1 MLLNWKIGNTSK
13 AQQTETEGE
22 KRQKTNPINLSVIFL
37 ISFGIQNQV
46 SFIQL
51 SIIQSV
57 FVSSSPLDK
66 MFHFSICYFC
76 VKLTGS
82 FFTQQTEIKV
92 ILNHFAYNNQKH
104 AATTKTKPCYF
115 LLLVSLRMPFLA
127 NLVVS
132 WISTALLAPGNTDM
146 ILQVWKFCLGP

>member
-1 MLLNWKIGNTSK
+1 MVLLNWNIGDTSK
-13 AQQTETEGE
+13 AQQTQTEQ
-22 KRQKTNPINLSVIFL
+22 KRQKTNPINLGVIFL

-66 MFHFSICYFC
+66 MFHFSIFYFC

-82 FFTQQTEIKV
+82 FFTWQAEIKV

-104 AATTKTKPCYF
+104 AATTTKKKLCF

-127 NLVVS
+127 NPVGS
-132 WISTALLAPGNTDM
+132 WISTAFLAPGNTDM

>member
-1 MLLNWKIGNTSK
+1 MATRAKPSK
-13 AQQTETEGE
+13 HKQRKK

-66 MFHFSICYFC
+66 MFHFSIFYFC

-92 ILNHFAYNNQKH
+92 ILNDFAYNNQKH
-104 AATTKTKPCYF
+104 AATKKTCYF
-115 LLLVSLRMPFLA
+115 LLLVSLRMSFLA
-127 NLVVS
+127 NLVGS
-132 WISTALLAPGNTDM
+132 RISTALLAPGNTDM